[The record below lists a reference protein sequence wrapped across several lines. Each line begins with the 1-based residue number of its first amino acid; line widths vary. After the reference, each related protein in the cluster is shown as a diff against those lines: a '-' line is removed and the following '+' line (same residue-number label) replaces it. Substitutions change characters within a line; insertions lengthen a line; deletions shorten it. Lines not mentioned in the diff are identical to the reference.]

1 MLDTSRVTAE
11 LEAAR
16 AFADTVGL
24 RTQLEGRLTYLN
36 RYAAPK
42 STRCVLSPDSAPYS
56 FSFEMQRETRRD
68 EWSPWFS
75 GTLIYHG
82 PRDGLDAPT
91 MGWTIRT

>member
-1 MLDTSRVTAE
+1 MLETSRVTAE

-16 AFADTVGL
+16 AFADKVGL
-24 RTQLEGRLTYLN
+24 RTQLEGRLSYLD
-36 RYAAPK
+36 RYAAPR
-42 STRCVLSPDSAPYS
+42 STRCILSPDPAPYS
-56 FSFEMQRETRRD
+56 FSFEMQRETRSD